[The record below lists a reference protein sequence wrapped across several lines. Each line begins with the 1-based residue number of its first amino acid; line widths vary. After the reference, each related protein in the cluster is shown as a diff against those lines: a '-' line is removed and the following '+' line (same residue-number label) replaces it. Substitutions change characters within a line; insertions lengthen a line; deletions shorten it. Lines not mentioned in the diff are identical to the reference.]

1 MEFWESKHNHD
12 RPLIKYNIATHS
24 KRLAMSQKV
33 GIIRE
38 LIEGK
43 VESAYDLLNAGVV
56 EGRVEVAAERR
67 EVLLH

>member
-1 MEFWESKHNHD
+1 
-12 RPLIKYNIATHS
+12 
-24 KRLAMSQKV
+24 MSQKV

-56 EGRVEVAAERR
+56 EGLVEVAAERL